1 MSEKR
6 RDNRNRILREG
17 EYQRKDGRYR
27 FRYLDEDGKEQNVYS
42 WQLDKNDPMP
52 KGKKREPSLREK
64 EKQIEAD
71 LFDHIVTNGGK
82 LTVLELVEKYV
93 SLKTGVRHNTVAGY
107 KTVINIL
114 KKEAFGRQR
123 IDKVRLS
130 DAKAWL
136 IKLQQVDGRGYSS
149 IHSIRGVLRP
159 AFQMAVDDDLIRKNP
174 FGFELASVVVND
186 SVTRE
191 AISRKQERDLLKFI
205 KEDMRALRKQGPIL
219 SDNPHYVLPERM
231 VPMATQAVKP
241 TAAKKKRA
249 LRQNTKPL
257 LLIALPGILYLLIN
271 NYLPMIGIFL
281 AFKDYSYIK
290 GPFKS
295 NWCGFKNFEFLFR
308 SDAAFTMIR
317 NTLAYNV
324 VFIITTTVLAIT
336 LAIMMNELNKLTI
349 SKFFQGSLLLPNL
362 VSMVIVSYL
371 VYAFLNP
378 ESGLLNNTLE
388 LLHLPT
394 VNWYSEPKYWPMIL
408 VIVNAWKNAGYASI
422 VYIGSI
428 AGIDPSLY
436 EAARIDGAGKW
447 KQIVRVTLPQLKS
460 TIILMTLLSVGRI
473 FASDFGLFYQVPMDS
488 GALYNVTQTVDTY
501 VYRALIKNGDVG
513 MSAAASLIQSIVGF
527 VTVVTANWLVKKADS
542 DSALF

>member
-1 MSEKR
+1 
-6 RDNRNRILREG
+6 
-17 EYQRKDGRYR
+17 
-27 FRYLDEDGKEQNVYS
+27 
-42 WQLDKNDPMP
+42 
-52 KGKKREPSLREK
+52 
-64 EKQIEAD
+64 
-71 LFDHIVTNGGK
+71 
-82 LTVLELVEKYV
+82 
-93 SLKTGVRHNTVAGY
+93 
-107 KTVINIL
+107 
-114 KKEAFGRQR
+114 
-123 IDKVRLS
+123 
-130 DAKAWL
+130 
-136 IKLQQVDGRGYSS
+136 
-149 IHSIRGVLRP
+149 
-159 AFQMAVDDDLIRKNP
+159 
-174 FGFELASVVVND
+174 
-186 SVTRE
+186 
-191 AISRKQERDLLKFI
+191 
-205 KEDMRALRKQGPIL
+205 
-219 SDNPHYVLPERM
+219 
-231 VPMATQAVKP
+231 MATQAVKP

-394 VNWYSEPKYWPMIL
+394 VNWYSEPKFWPMIL

-447 KQIVRVTLPQLKS
+447 KQIVRVTLP
-460 TIILMTLLSVGRI
+460 
-473 FASDFGLFYQVPMDS
+473 PMDS

>member
-1 MSEKR
+1 
-6 RDNRNRILREG
+6 
-17 EYQRKDGRYR
+17 
-27 FRYLDEDGKEQNVYS
+27 
-42 WQLDKNDPMP
+42 
-52 KGKKREPSLREK
+52 
-64 EKQIEAD
+64 
-71 LFDHIVTNGGK
+71 
-82 LTVLELVEKYV
+82 
-93 SLKTGVRHNTVAGY
+93 
-107 KTVINIL
+107 
-114 KKEAFGRQR
+114 
-123 IDKVRLS
+123 
-130 DAKAWL
+130 
-136 IKLQQVDGRGYSS
+136 
-149 IHSIRGVLRP
+149 
-159 AFQMAVDDDLIRKNP
+159 
-174 FGFELASVVVND
+174 
-186 SVTRE
+186 
-191 AISRKQERDLLKFI
+191 
-205 KEDMRALRKQGPIL
+205 
-219 SDNPHYVLPERM
+219 
-231 VPMATQAVKP
+231 MATQAVKP

-447 KQIVRVTLPQLKS
+447 KQIVRVTAAAQIHDYPDD
-460 TIILMTLLSVGRI
+460 VAERRPH
-473 FASDFGLFYQVPMDS
+473 FCFGLWPVLS
-488 GALYNVTQTVDTY
+488 GAYGFWRTVQCDPDRRY
-501 VYRALIKNGDVG
+501 LCVPRID
-513 MSAAASLIQSIVGF
+513 
-527 VTVVTANWLVKKADS
+527 
-542 DSALF
+542 

>member
-1 MSEKR
+1 MHGSPPRSK
-6 RDNRNRILREG
+6 
-17 EYQRKDGRYR
+17 
-27 FRYLDEDGKEQNVYS
+27 QN
-42 WQLDKNDPMP
+42 L
-52 KGKKREPSLREK
+52 
-64 EKQIEAD
+64 
-71 LFDHIVTNGGK
+71 
-82 LTVLELVEKYV
+82 
-93 SLKTGVRHNTVAGY
+93 
-107 KTVINIL
+107 
-114 KKEAFGRQR
+114 
-123 IDKVRLS
+123 
-130 DAKAWL
+130 
-136 IKLQQVDGRGYSS
+136 
-149 IHSIRGVLRP
+149 
-159 AFQMAVDDDLIRKNP
+159 
-174 FGFELASVVVND
+174 
-186 SVTRE
+186 
-191 AISRKQERDLLKFI
+191 
-205 KEDMRALRKQGPIL
+205 MRALRKQGPIL

-324 VFIITTTVLAIT
+324 VF
-336 LAIMMNELNKLTI
+336 
-349 SKFFQGSLLLPNL
+349 
-362 VSMVIVSYL
+362 
-371 VYAFLNP
+371 LNP

-388 LLHLPT
+388 LLHLRT

-513 MSAAASLIQSIVGF
+513 MSAAASLIHSIVGF
-527 VTVVTANWLVKKADS
+527 VNDVTANWLVKKADS

>member
-1 MSEKR
+1 
-6 RDNRNRILREG
+6 
-17 EYQRKDGRYR
+17 
-27 FRYLDEDGKEQNVYS
+27 
-42 WQLDKNDPMP
+42 
-52 KGKKREPSLREK
+52 
-64 EKQIEAD
+64 
-71 LFDHIVTNGGK
+71 
-82 LTVLELVEKYV
+82 
-93 SLKTGVRHNTVAGY
+93 
-107 KTVINIL
+107 
-114 KKEAFGRQR
+114 
-123 IDKVRLS
+123 
-130 DAKAWL
+130 
-136 IKLQQVDGRGYSS
+136 
-149 IHSIRGVLRP
+149 
-159 AFQMAVDDDLIRKNP
+159 
-174 FGFELASVVVND
+174 
-186 SVTRE
+186 
-191 AISRKQERDLLKFI
+191 
-205 KEDMRALRKQGPIL
+205 
-219 SDNPHYVLPERM
+219 
-231 VPMATQAVKP
+231 MATQAVKP

-378 ESGLLNNTLE
+378 ESGLLNNTME

-436 EAARIDGAGKW
+436 EAARIDGASNLRIFLSIGLPLAK
-447 KQIVRVTLPQLKS
+447 VGLVTIGLF
-460 TIILMTLLSVGRI
+460 TLLGYWN
-473 FASDFGLFYQVPMDS
+473 DFQLSLYLVNNSELFPVQKMLYTMMANISFLVS
-488 GALYNVTQTVDTY
+488 GSVDTSVLSHAVLPTNTAKMVMTVLTVLPVAFVFPLAQKY
-501 VYRALIKNGDVG
+501 FVKGITVG
-513 MSAAASLIQSIVGF
+513 A
-527 VTVVTANWLVKKADS
+527 VKG
-542 DSALF
+542 

>member
-1 MSEKR
+1 MTHMTFCTASI
-6 RDNRNRILREG
+6 DILILHSSHCAIPVV
-17 EYQRKDGRYR
+17 QQV
-27 FRYLDEDGKEQNVYS
+27 F
-42 WQLDKNDPMP
+42 
-52 KGKKREPSLREK
+52 
-64 EKQIEAD
+64 
-71 LFDHIVTNGGK
+71 
-82 LTVLELVEKYV
+82 LTVIHCFFVRRTFPDSFYSLYKLFLLALIQGLPQPSFGFPCLIQHLVGRLVDIFHHVELIQYRN
-93 SLKTGVRHNTVAGY
+93 SLF
-107 KTVINIL
+107 NI
-114 KKEAFGRQR
+114 FRPCF
-123 IDKVRLS
+123 DPC
-130 DAKAWL
+130 
-136 IKLQQVDGRGYSS
+136 SS
-149 IHSIRGVLRP
+149 ISTDIHRIQIP
-159 AFQMAVDDDLIRKNP
+159 ALVVRVDVFLHPFKQM
-174 FGFELASVVVND
+174 SVCF
-186 SVTRE
+186 S
-191 AISRKQERDLLKFI
+191 S
-205 KEDMRALRKQGPIL
+205 
-219 SDNPHYVLPERM
+219 
-231 VPMATQAVKP
+231 
-241 TAAKKKRA
+241 AAKTSQVEDI
-249 LRQNTKPL
+249 LQF
-257 LLIALPGILYLLIN
+257 LPPVFLFLSFILYLLIN

>member
-1 MSEKR
+1 
-6 RDNRNRILREG
+6 
-17 EYQRKDGRYR
+17 
-27 FRYLDEDGKEQNVYS
+27 
-42 WQLDKNDPMP
+42 
-52 KGKKREPSLREK
+52 
-64 EKQIEAD
+64 
-71 LFDHIVTNGGK
+71 
-82 LTVLELVEKYV
+82 
-93 SLKTGVRHNTVAGY
+93 
-107 KTVINIL
+107 
-114 KKEAFGRQR
+114 
-123 IDKVRLS
+123 
-130 DAKAWL
+130 
-136 IKLQQVDGRGYSS
+136 
-149 IHSIRGVLRP
+149 
-159 AFQMAVDDDLIRKNP
+159 
-174 FGFELASVVVND
+174 
-186 SVTRE
+186 
-191 AISRKQERDLLKFI
+191 
-205 KEDMRALRKQGPIL
+205 
-219 SDNPHYVLPERM
+219 M

-473 FASDFGLFYQVPMDS
+473 HPNRQ
-488 GALYNVTQTVDTY
+488 
-501 VYRALIKNGDVG
+501 RNG
-513 MSAAASLIQSIVGF
+513 
-527 VTVVTANWLVKKADS
+527 
-542 DSALF
+542 

>member
-1 MSEKR
+1 MHGSPPRSK
-6 RDNRNRILREG
+6 
-17 EYQRKDGRYR
+17 
-27 FRYLDEDGKEQNVYS
+27 QN
-42 WQLDKNDPMP
+42 L
-52 KGKKREPSLREK
+52 
-64 EKQIEAD
+64 
-71 LFDHIVTNGGK
+71 
-82 LTVLELVEKYV
+82 
-93 SLKTGVRHNTVAGY
+93 
-107 KTVINIL
+107 
-114 KKEAFGRQR
+114 
-123 IDKVRLS
+123 
-130 DAKAWL
+130 
-136 IKLQQVDGRGYSS
+136 
-149 IHSIRGVLRP
+149 
-159 AFQMAVDDDLIRKNP
+159 
-174 FGFELASVVVND
+174 
-186 SVTRE
+186 
-191 AISRKQERDLLKFI
+191 
-205 KEDMRALRKQGPIL
+205 MRALRKQGPIL

-378 ESGLLNNTLE
+378 ESGLLNNTMERCTCPLSTGTRN
-388 LLHLPT
+388 L
-394 VNWYSEPKYWPMIL
+394 N
-408 VIVNAWKNAGYASI
+408 
-422 VYIGSI
+422 IG
-428 AGIDPSLY
+428 
-436 EAARIDGAGKW
+436 R
-447 KQIVRVTLPQLKS
+447 
-460 TIILMTLLSVGRI
+460 
-473 FASDFGLFYQVPMDS
+473 
-488 GALYNVTQTVDTY
+488 
-501 VYRALIKNGDVG
+501 
-513 MSAAASLIQSIVGF
+513 
-527 VTVVTANWLVKKADS
+527 
-542 DSALF
+542 

>member
-1 MSEKR
+1 
-6 RDNRNRILREG
+6 
-17 EYQRKDGRYR
+17 
-27 FRYLDEDGKEQNVYS
+27 
-42 WQLDKNDPMP
+42 
-52 KGKKREPSLREK
+52 
-64 EKQIEAD
+64 
-71 LFDHIVTNGGK
+71 
-82 LTVLELVEKYV
+82 
-93 SLKTGVRHNTVAGY
+93 
-107 KTVINIL
+107 
-114 KKEAFGRQR
+114 
-123 IDKVRLS
+123 
-130 DAKAWL
+130 
-136 IKLQQVDGRGYSS
+136 
-149 IHSIRGVLRP
+149 
-159 AFQMAVDDDLIRKNP
+159 
-174 FGFELASVVVND
+174 
-186 SVTRE
+186 
-191 AISRKQERDLLKFI
+191 
-205 KEDMRALRKQGPIL
+205 
-219 SDNPHYVLPERM
+219 M

-408 VIVNAWKNAGYASI
+408 VVVNAWKT
-422 VYIGSI
+422 
-428 AGIDPSLY
+428 P
-436 EAARIDGAGKW
+436 
-447 KQIVRVTLPQLKS
+447 VTLL
-460 TIILMTLLSVGRI
+460 LCTLAALPVLTPVCMKQPVLTVQASGSRLCVLRCRSSNPRLS
-473 FASDFGLFYQVPMDS
+473 
-488 GALYNVTQTVDTY
+488 
-501 VYRALIKNGDVG
+501 
-513 MSAAASLIQSIVGF
+513 
-527 VTVVTANWLVKKADS
+527 
-542 DSALF
+542 

>member
-1 MSEKR
+1 MLAGHIDGGRASFSTISEAV
-6 RDNRNRILREG
+6 
-17 EYQRKDGRYR
+17 GR
-27 FRYLDEDGKEQNVYS
+27 FNAGKITLDKLKEFECKTCPTCGSCSGMYTANSMNCLTEALGMGLKGNGTIPAVYS
-42 WQLDKNDPMP
+42 E
-52 KGKKREPSLREK
+52 R
-64 EKQIEAD
+64 I
-71 LFDHIVTNGGK
+71 K
-82 LTVLELVEKYV
+82 LAKHAGMAVMELVRNN
-93 SLKTGVRHNTVAGY
+93 VRPRDIMTRDAFMNALSVDMALGCSTNSMLHLPAIAHECEIE
-107 KTVINIL
+107 INLDI
-114 KKEAFGRQR
+114 A
-123 IDKVRLS
+123 
-130 DAKAWL
+130 
-136 IKLQQVDGRGYSS
+136 
-149 IHSIRGVLRP
+149 
-159 AFQMAVDDDLIRKNP
+159 
-174 FGFELASVVVND
+174 ND
-186 SVTRE
+186 ISSVTPNLCHLAPAGQTYVEDLNE
-191 AISRKQERDLLKFI
+191 A
-205 KEDMRALRKQGPIL
+205 GGV
-219 SDNPHYVLPERM
+219 Y
-231 VPMATQAVKP
+231 AV
-241 TAAKKKRA
+241 
-249 LRQNTKPL
+249 
-257 LLIALPGILYLLIN
+257 
-271 NYLPMIGIFL
+271 
-281 AFKDYSYIK
+281 
-290 GPFKS
+290 
-295 NWCGFKNFEFLFR
+295 
-308 SDAAFTMIR
+308 
-317 NTLAYNV
+317 
-324 VFIITTTVLAIT
+324 
-336 LAIMMNELNKLTI
+336 MNELNKLTI

-394 VNWYSEPKYWPMIL
+394 VNWYSEPKFWPMIL

-527 VTVVTANWLVKKADS
+527 GTVVTANWLVKKADS